1 MPIEI
6 FISGKNWMLSLAELT
21 AYFKSR
27 EIKFL
32 IQFFS
37 GEFFALSFEKDFDAS
52 VIADLGGTIK
62 IGEVK
67 AKFNT
72 ETIKEAFL
80 IKNKQA
86 KKQIA
91 EALAS
96 SGLAEGI
103 SKSSEK
109 VLFGVSVYCTEST
122 LRSSSGVIQRFVG
135 SIVKD
140 ELANLGQKTSP
151 A

>member
-1 MPIEI
+1 
-6 FISGKNWMLSLAELT
+6 MLSLAELT

-27 EIKFL
+27 GIGFV

-37 GEFFALSFEKDFDAS
+37 GEFFALSFEKDFEAS

-67 AKFNT
+67 TKFPT

-80 IKNKQA
+80 KKNKHA
-86 KKQIA
+86 KKQIT

-96 SGLAEGI
+96 SGLVDGI
-103 SKSSEK
+103 TKSPEK
-109 VLFGVSVYCTEST
+109 LLFGVSVYCTEST
-122 LRSSSGVIQRFVG
+122 MRSSSGVIQRFVG
-135 SIVKD
+135 SAVKD
-140 ELANLGQKTSP
+140 ELANLGQKSNFMGFGN
-151 A
+151 